1 VLARSASHR
10 RDKLN
15 RSITAASVAFI
26 LSAGLVQAQN
36 IGLNGGFE
44 LGTGGDSDFWN
55 EFGGGAAGT
64 ASFRSSANPI
74 AGNWSHQLTAIGSG
88 LTGAAAGINF
98 NSIDTGGLP
107 SLAEFST
114 LSLSFDAEVD
124 FGPGG
129 VGFFT
134 LAILDATGAIVS
146 STGLQPL
153 FTGSLSSAVL
163 NVPAF
168 GAAPSDAYAAFVEI
182 VVNAGAFDGSTAGAL
197 IDNVVINGTLVPA
210 PGTLALLGLSML
222 GTSRRR
228 R

>member
-1 VLARSASHR
+1 M
-10 RDKLN
+10 N
-15 RSITAASVAFI
+15 RSITATSIAFI
-26 LSAGLVQAQN
+26 LGAGLVQAQD
-36 IGLNGGFE
+36 IGPNGGFE

-55 EFGGGAAGT
+55 EFGGGAPGT
-64 ASFRSSANPI
+64 ASFRSSASPI
-74 AGNWSHQLTAIGSG
+74 AGSWSHQLTAIGSN

-98 NSIDTGGLP
+98 NSIDTAGLP

-114 LSLSFDAEVD
+114 LSLSLDADVD

-129 VGFFT
+129 VGFYT
-134 LAILDATGAIVS
+134 LAILDSSGAIVS

-153 FTGSLSSAVL
+153 LSGSLSSAVL

-210 PGTLALLGLSML
+210 PGALAVLGLGAL
-222 GTSRRR
+222 GMTRRR